1 MESGWGRY
9 KSGWGWYKRLKASG
23 ILTSPDWIMLCH
35 TAFSSS
41 HHFVSKYGK
50 DSFSGFWSECQ
61 GQECMNRTMKCH
73 KIKYDKHDKH
83 DSDPIQGWVTLWS
96 KLVLHRS
103 CYRYSGVRCVWIL
116 AGCRTILTI
125 LLVRLSQLSDYRI
138 ELSVR
143 PRPIWSWPFQSS
155 ADINAWTM
163 RPVGVVGEPSAKF
176 WLI

>member
-1 MESGWGRY
+1 MGVVQKVEGLRDTDQPWLDNVMPYRFFVQSSFCIKIWEGFFFRV
-9 KSGWGWYKRLKASG
+9 LKWMSRTG
-23 ILTSPDWIMLCH
+23 VHEL
-35 TAFSSS
+35 
-41 HHFVSKYGK
+41 
-50 DSFSGFWSECQ
+50 
-61 GQECMNRTMKCH
+61 NRTIKWLKM
-73 KIKYDKHDKH
+73 KYDKHDKH
-83 DSDPIQGWVTLWS
+83 DIDPIQGWVTLWS

-103 CYRYSGVRCVWIL
+103 CYRYSRVRCVWIL

-163 RPVGVVGEPSAKF
+163 RPVGVVGVPSAKF

>member
-1 MESGWGRY
+1 MGVVQKVEGLRDTDQPWLDNVMPYRFFVQSSFCIKIWEGFFFRVLKWMSRTGVHEQDY
-9 KSGWGWYKRLKASG
+9 KM
-23 ILTSPDWIMLCH
+23 T
-35 TAFSSS
+35 
-41 HHFVSKYGK
+41 
-50 DSFSGFWSECQ
+50 Q
-61 GQECMNRTMKCH
+61 
-73 KIKYDKHDKH
+73 IKYDKHDKH

-163 RPVGVVGEPSAKF
+163 RLVGVVGVPSAKF